1 MANWT
6 YLWLQ
11 KQHLHGI
18 GPSETVRY
26 LLEGAAAK
34 SETSTKIYILEKA
47 IAKKKM
53 TRGEIAPVLASPT
66 SGYQK
71 AMSPEKRA
79 AFTTNALTLQR
90 QASERIASDPVLD
103 KLLKAE
109 EKHLH
114 RALASAVDHKNLVNE
129 IYDID
134 EQIEALAKD
143 SGQSAGEIQAAI
155 AALQKKI
162 QEIECPRDDSLDNSI
177 VLWCSQAFSA
187 GEVGG
192 SSTLSGGESSVST
205 ICSIIED
212 KGFTIRRSSDI
223 EETVQKARDLMQEGQ
238 LRCLLIGGDE
248 SGAGCGPSCV
258 KRHSGKCL
266 KCGSSF
272 ESHRGH
278 DCPSGGR
285 GSWLLQNAGS
295 ASGAATM
302 KNNMSLIKKL
312 QDKESLWAQLHGAL
326 PADRVAVYVAHV
338 PLSED
343 ERMNYWQSDTAIFDT
358 GKQLVSWVYSR
369 ESWKPEDDE
378 EEHRE
383 EKASSEV
390 HTAKSETA
398 VEKIDCEKL
407 KIASLKADLEKLEQ
421 RKLTAGDSYDSSR
434 KALHLKAS
442 EKHAELSNF
451 VQTSLTELSAAETEF
466 AQLIANQ
473 TVTET
478 DVMGTTNK
486 KYSGPESGRD
496 SSYALAWL
504 EVYREDPSISSSNT
518 ILGDLQKHLASIIS
532 ELNFLR
538 RMELAAKVVSHV
550 TSPYQKKLL
559 NLSHNWL
566 RTFLPHCL
574 AKVNRVSFGLLSMED
589 CKAAIEADPMV
600 PRSRLKLAVPFVGKD
615 VPSRASEFAHPDI
628 IIGLTILAYRYSG
641 LRVDDYNE
649 ITDRLTAQ
657 FSNEIGPAR
666 DRVSS
671 LRHEKWVWAAGG
683 KIRGLKAT
691 RDGLP
696 WVENDN
702 LSDEQLS
709 EKEVVQL
716 KFLQKSNKEQM
727 ERLFNLIK
735 LEPSVVHHYLQNMI
749 FPQYMRSQ
757 REKISASGQ
766 AVGGDMLVMKRVGF
780 SGTPSDLLP
789 QELGRCDYE
798 TGMLTFSTLYN
809 TRVDFVYVLR

>member
-1 MANWT
+1 
-6 YLWLQ
+6 
-11 KQHLHGI
+11 
-18 GPSETVRY
+18 
-26 LLEGAAAK
+26 
-34 SETSTKIYILEKA
+34 
-47 IAKKKM
+47 
-53 TRGEIAPVLASPT
+53 
-66 SGYQK
+66 
-71 AMSPEKRA
+71 MS
-79 AFTTNALTLQR
+79 
-90 QASERIASDPVLD
+90 
-103 KLLKAE
+103 
-109 EKHLH
+109 
-114 RALASAVDHKNLVNE
+114 
-129 IYDID
+129 
-134 EQIEALAKD
+134 
-143 SGQSAGEIQAAI
+143 
-155 AALQKKI
+155 
-162 QEIECPRDDSLDNSI
+162 
-177 VLWCSQAFSA
+177 
-187 GEVGG
+187 
-192 SSTLSGGESSVST
+192 
-205 ICSIIED
+205 
-212 KGFTIRRSSDI
+212 
-223 EETVQKARDLMQEGQ
+223 
-238 LRCLLIGGDE
+238 
-248 SGAGCGPSCV
+248 
-258 KRHSGKCL
+258 
-266 KCGSSF
+266 
-272 ESHRGH
+272 
-278 DCPSGGR
+278 
-285 GSWLLQNAGS
+285 
-295 ASGAATM
+295 
-302 KNNMSLIKKL
+302 
-312 QDKESLWAQLHGAL
+312 
-326 PADRVAVYVAHV
+326 
-338 PLSED
+338 
-343 ERMNYWQSDTAIFDT
+343 YWQADTAIFDS
-358 GKQLVSWVYSR
+358 GKQLVSWVYSK

-378 EEHRE
+378 DDTRE
-383 EKASSEV
+383 EKSSSEI
-390 HTAKSETA
+390 HKSETTA
-398 VEKIDCEKL
+398 EKVDCEKL
-407 KIASLKADLEKLEQ
+407 KIAHLKADLEKLEQ
-421 RKLTAGDSYDSSR
+421 RKVTAGDSCDNSR

-442 EKHAELSNF
+442 EKHTQLSAF

-466 AQLIANQ
+466 AQLIASQ
-473 TVTET
+473 LVAET

-486 KYSGPESGRD
+486 KHSGPESGRD
-496 SSYALAWL
+496 ASYALAWL
-504 EVYREDPSISSSNT
+504 EVYREDPSITSSAT
-518 ILGDLQKHLASIIS
+518 ILGDLQKHHASIVS

-641 LRVDDYNE
+641 LRVDDYND

-696 WVENDN
+696 WVEHEN

-735 LEPSVVHHYLQNMI
+735 LEPSVVHHFLQNMI

-798 TGMLTFSTLYN
+798 TGMLTLSTLNCN
-809 TRVDFVYVLR
+809 TH

>member
-18 GPSETVRY
+18 GPAETVRY

-34 SETSTKIYILEKA
+34 SEASTKIHILEKA
-47 IAKKKM
+47 IAKKKISC
-53 TRGEIAPVLASPT
+53 GEIAPVATPT
-66 SGYQK
+66 SGYEK
-71 AMSPEKRA
+71 SMSPEVRA
-79 AFTTNALTLQR
+79 AFKTTAMTLQR
-90 QASERIASDPVLD
+90 QASERIASDPKLD
-103 KLLKAE
+103 KLLQAE
-109 EKHLH
+109 EKFLK
-114 RALASAVDHKNLVNE
+114 RALASAIDHKNLVNE
-129 IYDID
+129 IYEFD
-134 EQIEALAKD
+134 EQIEALDRD
-143 SGQSAGEIQAAI
+143 SGQSAGEIQAGI
-155 AALQKKI
+155 TVLQKKI
-162 QEIECPRDDSLDNSI
+162 LEIECPRDDSLDNSI

-192 SSTLSGGESSVST
+192 SSAISGGVSSVSL

-223 EETVQKARDLMQEGQ
+223 EETVQKARELMQEGQ

-248 SGAGCGPSCV
+248 TGAGCGPSCV
-258 KRHSGKCL
+258 KKHTGKCL
-266 KCGSSF
+266 KCGLPF

-295 ASGAATM
+295 ASGAESM
-302 KNNMSLIKKL
+302 KKNMNLIKKL
-312 QDKESLWAQLHGAL
+312 QDKESPWAQLHGAL
-326 PADRVAVYVAHV
+326 PADRVAVYVAQV
-338 PLSED
+338 ALSEE
-343 ERMNYWQSDTAIFDT
+343 ERMNYWHSDTAIFDT
-358 GKQLVSWVYSR
+358 GKQLVSWVYSK
-369 ESWKPEDDE
+369 ESWKSEDEDDE
-378 EEHRE
+378 HGTHIDKNETSA
-383 EKASSEV
+383 EKV
-390 HTAKSETA
+390 
-398 VEKIDCEKL
+398 DNDKL
-407 KIASLKADLEKLEQ
+407 KLTNLKTDLEKLEQ
-421 RKLTAGDSYDSSR
+421 RKITAGDSYDASR
-434 KALHLKAS
+434 KSLHTKAS
-442 EKHAELSNF
+442 EKHAQLSGF
-451 VQTSLTELSAAETEF
+451 VQSSLSELAAAETEL
-466 AQLIANQ
+466 AKLL
-473 TVTET
+473 
-478 DVMGTTNK
+478 GTQMSADPTAASSAVAVGGK
-486 KYSGPESGRD
+486 QRSGPESGRD

-504 EVYREDPSISSSNT
+504 EVYCDDPSIASPTT
-518 ILGDLQKHLASIIS
+518 ILNELQKHHASIIS

-538 RMELAAKVVSHV
+538 RMELAAKVVSYV
-550 TSPYQKKLL
+550 TSPHQKKLL

-574 AKVNRVSFGLLSMED
+574 AKVNRVSFGLLSKED
-589 CKAAIEADPMV
+589 CKAALEADPMV

-641 LRVDDYNE
+641 LRVDDYNDV
-649 ITDRLTAQ
+649 TDRLTAQ

-696 WVENDN
+696 WAEHEN
-702 LSDEQLS
+702 LSEEKLS

-716 KFLQKSNKEQM
+716 KFLQKSNMEQM

-798 TGMLTFSTLYN
+798 TGKSTL
-809 TRVDFVYVLR
+809 